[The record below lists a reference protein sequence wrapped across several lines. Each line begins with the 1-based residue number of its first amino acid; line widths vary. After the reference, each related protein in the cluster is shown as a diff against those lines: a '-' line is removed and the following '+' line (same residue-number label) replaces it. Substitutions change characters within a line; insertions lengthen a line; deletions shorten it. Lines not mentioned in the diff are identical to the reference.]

1 MCEVVLAVE
10 NLAGKAIED
19 WHLVGQ
25 GGWRQTQTREHT
37 RWLVLL
43 YESRCAA
50 TDWLEKDG

>member
-1 MCEVVLAVE
+1 VLAVE

-25 GGWRQTQTREHT
+25 GGWRQTETREHT